1 MLNGVESLRTNAM
14 CADRLN
20 SRHLRHGP
28 QTRWN
33 RGASLEAIEHLR
45 KKIPSQIPCGYLN
58 LLAATDGGEA
68 ALPVA
73 PYNCCLDDA
82 TTVLTGGAKAWR
94 QRWLEEGFFI
104 IGGDGGGELLAF
116 DLRTQGEPP
125 IVAIDM
131 VAGSESAMMVAPSV
145 EAFVAMLGR
154 EEAA

>member
-1 MLNGVESLRTNAM
+1 MLAYNTM
-14 CADRLN
+14 CADRLK
-20 SRHLRHGP
+20 SRHPSHGP

-33 RGASLEAIEHLR
+33 RRASLEAIEHLR
-45 KKIPSQIPCGYLN
+45 EQIPSQIPFGYLD
-58 LLAATDGGEA
+58 LLAATEGGEA

-73 PYNCCLDDA
+73 PYNCYLDVA
-82 TTVLTGGAKAWR
+82 TTVLTGGAEAWR
-94 QRWLEEGFFI
+94 RRWLEEGFFI
-104 IGGDGGGELLAF
+104 IGGNGGGELLAF

-145 EAFVAMLGR
+145 EAFAAMLGR